1 MQITREFGFD
11 AAHRIPGHRGKC
23 AWLHGHSYR
32 LAVTVAAERLDTLDM
47 VIDFEDLDAIVRSAV
62 LDRWDHA
69 TLLRHDDPLAP
80 VIATVQAQAPDRL
93 VLFGENPT
101 AEILAREAFEA
112 IVKRLPDG
120 VALNGVTVWE
130 TPTASSRYDRGHSG

>member
-1 MQITREFGFD
+1 
-11 AAHRIPGHRGKC
+11 
-23 AWLHGHSYR
+23 
-32 LAVTVAAERLDTLDM
+32 
-47 VIDFEDLDAIVRSAV
+47 
-62 LDRWDHA
+62 
-69 TLLRHDDPLAP
+69 
-80 VIATVQAQAPDRL
+80 VQAQAPDRL